1 MRGLVARVR
10 RALRLRPAEDDL
22 ERLAVLVIWVGWL
35 VVTALVA
42 VLVLL
47 SYVVPGPVRTVLG
60 MLGLVSI
67 LWLSGPVLLKL
78 TAPPARRTWR
88 RVPLHV
94 RTWLFGPLLFASVLT
109 VLGVTV
115 LPTDSARYVGLVYA
129 FLVSVF
135 LRVGLVVGAFVIAVR
150 AVNRIPPREPGRPAN
165 KAEKKK
171 GRR

>member
-22 ERLAVLVIWVGWL
+22 ERLAVMVIWVGWL

-42 VLVLL
+42 ALLLL

-60 MLGLVSI
+60 MLGLVSV
-67 LWLSGPVLLKL
+67 LWLSGPVLHKL
-78 TAPPARRTWR
+78 TAPAARRSWR

-109 VLGVTV
+109 VLAVTV

-135 LRVGLVVGAFVIAVR
+135 LRVGLLVGVFVIAVR
-150 AVNRIPPREPGRPAN
+150 AVNRIPPPEPRRPRSGT
-165 KAEKKK
+165 KKK